1 MSLSF
6 FASILRSSGSSI
18 QISAI
23 VRRKLLPISVIESVQ
38 NYTEAGKTVQPCRT
52 YVGQQSGVSRKLK
65 VNEAPVSVKR
75 MQLNLDWVTDFKILD
90 CAIKFSFHRR
100 GADTRTQVPLS
111 DAPVTITVNFSPM

>member
-1 MSLSF
+1 M
-6 FASILRSSGSSI
+6 

-65 VNEAPVSVKR
+65 INEAPVSVNR
-75 MQLNLDWVTDFKILD
+75 TQLNLDWSPISRSWT
-90 CAIKFSFHRR
+90 APFSFPSTG

-111 DAPVTITVNFSPM
+111 DAPVTIAVNFSPM